1 MNVAKNNLVKKQ
13 QATIKV
19 KSSIPLMKSKLKE
32 LQNTKLMIESEK
44 HKHEQTLN
52 CMKAKVDDILQNLE
66 DEEYESNDTLE
77 QLDESSKA
85 VAKKE
90 CEIEKARI
98 EEKKCMTLLSLT
110 KEKRAFTRRRIESI
124 EQLKN
129 DVGMEI
135 HVSEMQK
142 LDLSKKIRDTDK
154 KTKDFKQLAE
164 MINEEKVECTKLIG
178 ETKKTLDQ
186 MKAKHE
192 SLQQE
197 LAERNEERDDK
208 MKTLHEE
215 STARVGA
222 QQKRAN
228 KRTDKSESWSIYQRA
243 LEDVERQEAQID
255 KLKASLSSAK
265 REVER
270 TRSQAEQLL
279 AVKDSMSEQLKG
291 KKSSLMELAECS
303 LTYNATLKKAELD
316 NQQKEDEIHMVE
328 LKVSVKSMK
337 SVSNII
343 ISLYPCRSHLMSSSS
358 LRIRIYSAVL
368 TC

>member
-32 LQNTKLMIESEK
+32 LQSTKSMIEAEK
-44 HKHEQTLN
+44 HQHEHTLN
-52 CMKAKVDDILQNLE
+52 SMKAKVDDILQNLD
-66 DEEYESNDTLE
+66 DEEYESNETLE
-77 QLDESSKA
+77 QLDESIKA

-90 CEIEKARI
+90 CEIEKARV

-110 KEKRAFTRRRIESI
+110 KEKRAFTRRRIENL

-129 DVGMEI
+129 DVDIEI

-154 KTKDFKQLAE
+154 KTKDFKRLAE

-186 MKAKHE
+186 MKVKHE
-192 SLQQE
+192 SLEQE
-197 LAERNEERDDK
+197 LAERSKERNEK

-222 QQKRAN
+222 QQKRAT

-255 KLKASLSSAK
+255 KLKASLSSAR

-270 TRSQAEQLL
+270 ARSQTEQLL

-303 LTYNATLKKAELD
+303 FTYNATLKKAELD
-316 NQQKEDEIHMVE
+316 NQQKEEEIHMVE
-328 LKVSVKSMK
+328 LKVSMKSMK
-337 SVSNII
+337 ILSLVII
-343 ISLYPCRSHLMSSSS
+343 YI
-358 LRIRIYSAVL
+358 
-368 TC
+368 

>member
-1 MNVAKNNLVKKQ
+1 MIDLTPSSITINSENRQLNVAKNNLAKKQ
-13 QATIKV
+13 QATMKV

-32 LQNTKLMIESEK
+32 LQNTKSMIEAEK
-44 HKHEQTLN
+44 HKYEQTLTS
-52 CMKAKVDDILQNLE
+52 MKGKVDDVLQNLE

-77 QLDESSKA
+77 QLEESTKA
-85 VAKKE
+85 VAEKE

-110 KEKRAFTRRRIESI
+110 KEKRTFTRRRIESI
-124 EQLKN
+124 EQLKS
-129 DVGMEI
+129 DVDMEI

-154 KTKDFKQLAE
+154 KTRDFNRLAE
-164 MINEEKVECTKLIG
+164 MINGEKDECTKLIG
-178 ETKKTLDQ
+178 ETKKALNQ
-186 MKAKHE
+186 MKVKHE

-197 LAERNEERDDK
+197 LVERNEERNEK

-215 STARVGA
+215 SNARVAA
-222 QQKRAN
+222 QQKRAT
-228 KRTDKSESWSIYQRA
+228 KRSDKSESWSIYQRA

-270 TRSQAEQLL
+270 TLSQSEQLL

-291 KKSSLMELAECS
+291 KKLSLMEMTECS
-303 LTYNATLKKAELD
+303 LTYNVTLKKAELE
-316 NQQKEDEIHMVE
+316 NQQKEEEIHMVE
-328 LKVSVKSMK
+328 LKVSMKSMK
-337 SVSNII
+337 I
-343 ISLYPCRSHLMSSSS
+343 ISLIKYPC
-358 LRIRIYSAVL
+358 I
-368 TC
+368 

>member
-1 MNVAKNNLVKKQ
+1 MISLLILSLPINSENRQLNVAKNNLVKKQ

-32 LQNTKLMIESEK
+32 LQSTKSMIEAEK
-44 HKHEQTLN
+44 HQHEHTLN
-52 CMKAKVDDILQNLE
+52 SMKAKVDDILQNLD
-66 DEEYESNDTLE
+66 DEEYESNETLE
-77 QLDESSKA
+77 QLDESIKA

-90 CEIEKARI
+90 CEIEKAQV

-110 KEKRAFTRRRIESI
+110 KEKRAFTRRRIENL

-129 DVGMEI
+129 DVDIEI

-154 KTKDFKQLAE
+154 KTKEFKQLAE
-164 MINEEKVECTKLIG
+164 MINEEKVECTKLIC

-186 MKAKHE
+186 MKVKHE

-197 LAERNEERDDK
+197 LVERSKERNEK

-222 QQKRAN
+222 QQKRAT
-228 KRTDKSESWSIYQRA
+228 KRSDKSESWSIYQRA

-255 KLKASLSSAK
+255 KLKASLSSAR

-270 TRSQAEQLL
+270 ARSQTEQLL
-279 AVKDSMSEQLKG
+279 AAKDSMSEQLKG

-303 LTYNATLKKAELD
+303 FT
-316 NQQKEDEIHMVE
+316 
-328 LKVSVKSMK
+328 
-337 SVSNII
+337 
-343 ISLYPCRSHLMSSSS
+343 
-358 LRIRIYSAVL
+358 
-368 TC
+368 